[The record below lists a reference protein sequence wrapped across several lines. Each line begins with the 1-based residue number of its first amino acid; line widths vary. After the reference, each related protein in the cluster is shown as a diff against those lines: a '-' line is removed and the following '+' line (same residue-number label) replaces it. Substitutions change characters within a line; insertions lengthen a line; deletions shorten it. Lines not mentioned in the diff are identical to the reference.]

1 MEDDWEALAEAKAEQ
16 LFAKADVNK
25 WAGEDEDDVKDSW
38 EDEEEE
44 EEEEKKDES
53 KGEDTPTKSA
63 KPKKTAQQ
71 KLLEKEKL
79 KQEEEERLRREEE
92 AEASLTPEQ
101 KLAEKRRLQKLEE
114 ENDLK
119 TAMETLGITP
129 MSSGN
134 GIDGMHPTTKEE
146 FIELADALSKKIYNY
161 RANPEYQ
168 GFLEDLLLK
177 LFAGLSSHNIRKAK
191 TTLDNLYLEKQK
203 VEKGDKPKKTKGV
216 KVKARLRVEGEN
228 VTLNEYA
235 TKYDDYDEYDDFM

>member
-1 MEDDWEALAEAKAEQ
+1 MEDDWEALAEAKAEE

-25 WAGEDEDDVKDSW
+25 WAGEDEDDVKESW
-38 EDEEEE
+38 EDEE

-53 KGEDTPTKSA
+53 KGENSPAKNA

-79 KQEEEERLRREEE
+79 KKENDERLRREEE

-101 KLAEKRRLQKLEE
+101 RLAEKRRLQKIQE

-119 TAMETLGITP
+119 TAMETLGITALP
-129 MSSGN
+129 NSG

-146 FIELADALSKKIYNY
+146 FVELADAISKKLSNY
-161 RANPEYQ
+161 RESTEYQ

-177 LFAGLSSHNIRKAK
+177 LFASLSSNSIRKAK
-191 TTLDNLYLEKQK
+191 TTLDNLFLEKQK
-203 VEKGDKPKKTKGV
+203 VEKGDKPKKTKGI
-216 KVKARLRVEGEN
+216 KVKARLRIEGEN
-228 VTLNEYA
+228 ATLNEYA

>member
-25 WAGEDEDDVKDSW
+25 WAGEDEDDVKESW
-38 EDEEEE
+38 EDEE

-53 KGEDTPTKSA
+53 KGDKSPAKNA

-71 KLLEKEKL
+71 KQLEKE
-79 KQEEEERLRREEE
+79 ENEDRLRREAE
-92 AEASLTPEQ
+92 AEAALTPEQ
-101 KLAEKRRLQKLEE
+101 RLAEKRRLQKLQE

-119 TAMETLGITP
+119 TAMETLGITS
-129 MSSGN
+129 MSTGG

-146 FIELADALSKKIYNY
+146 FAELADAISKKLSNY
-161 RANPEYQ
+161 RAHQEYQ

-177 LFAGLSSHNIRKAK
+177 VFASLSSNSIRKAK

-228 VTLNEYA
+228 SEINEYA
-235 TKYDDYDEYDDFM
+235 TKYDDFDEYDDFM

>member
-1 MEDDWEALAEAKAEQ
+1 MEDDWEALAGAKAEQ
-16 LFAKADVNK
+16 LFAKADGAVRDK
-25 WAGEDEDDVKDSW
+25 WAGEDEDDVKESW
-38 EDEEEE
+38 EDEE

-53 KGEDTPTKSA
+53 KGDKSPAKNA

-71 KLLEKEKL
+71 KQLEKE
-79 KQEEEERLRREEE
+79 ENDERLRREEE

-101 KLAEKRRLQKLEE
+101 RLAEKRRLQKLQE

-119 TAMETLGITP
+119 TAMETLGITS
-129 MSSGN
+129 MSNSG

-146 FIELADALSKKIYNY
+146 FADLADAISKKLSNY
-161 RANPEYQ
+161 RAHQEYQ

-177 LFAGLSSHNIRKAK
+177 VFASLSSNSIRKAK

-228 VTLNEYA
+228 SEINEYA
-235 TKYDDYDEYDDFM
+235 TKYDDFDEYDDFM